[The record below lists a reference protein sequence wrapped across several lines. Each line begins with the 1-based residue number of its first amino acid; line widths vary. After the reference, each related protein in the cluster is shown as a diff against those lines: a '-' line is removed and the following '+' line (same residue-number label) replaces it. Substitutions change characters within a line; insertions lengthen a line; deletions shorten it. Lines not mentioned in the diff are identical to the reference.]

1 MKNDCDEFEPRIEAI
16 ADGTIELSPE
26 QRAHLASCDRCA
38 ARLEQA
44 RAIEQLLTVRDV
56 ATPSPAFTQQVMA
69 DVGREKWQTERAID
83 LGFNLAMAVGVFVI
97 VAGAVGA
104 AWSLGLFSITI
115 DVDAIAEILGAAN
128 VSGRILSQV
137 QTIAMAALLLTMA
150 LVLWWWAEAASD

>member
-1 MKNDCDEFEPRIEAI
+1 MKKYCDEFEPLIEAI
-16 ADGTIELSPE
+16 ADGTIELSAE

-44 RAIEQLLTVRDV
+44 RAIEQLLTVRET
-56 ATPSPAFTQQVMA
+56 ATPSPSFTQQVMA
-69 DVGREKWQTERAID
+69 HVGREKWQTERAID
-83 LGFNLAMAVGVFVI
+83 LGFNLAMAAGVFVI

-115 DVDAIAEILGAAN
+115 DVDAIGEILGAAN
-128 VSGRILSQV
+128 VSGRFLSQV
-137 QTIAMAALLLTMA
+137 QTIGMAALLLTMA

>member
-1 MKNDCDEFEPRIEAI
+1 MTCDQFEPLIEAI

-26 QRAHLASCDRCA
+26 QRAHVASCERCA

-44 RAIEQLLTVRDV
+44 RAIEQLLTVREI
-56 ATPSPAFTQQVMA
+56 AAPPPAFTQQVMA
-69 DVGREKWQTERAID
+69 QVGREQWQTERAID
-83 LGFNLAMAVGVFVI
+83 LGFNLAMAAGVFAI
-97 VAGAVGA
+97 LAGGLGA

-115 DVDAIAEILGAAN
+115 DVDAIAEFLRTAD

-150 LVLWWWAEAASD
+150 LGLWWWAEAASD

>member
-26 QRAHLASCDRCA
+26 QRAHLASCDRCT

-69 DVGREKWQTERAID
+69 YVGREKWQAERAID

-97 VAGAVGA
+97 FAGAVGA

-115 DVDAIAEILGAAN
+115 DVDAIAEILGAAD
-128 VSGRILSQV
+128 VPGRFLSQV

>member
-1 MKNDCDEFEPRIEAI
+1 VTCDEFEPLIEAI

-26 QRAHLASCDRCA
+26 QRAHLASCERCA

-44 RAIEQLLTVRDV
+44 RAIEQLLTVRHT
-56 ATPSPAFTQQVMA
+56 ATPPPSFTQQVMA
-69 DVGREKWQTERAID
+69 HVGREQWQTERAID
-83 LGFNLAMAVGVFVI
+83 LGFNLAMFVGVFVI

-137 QTIAMAALLLTMA
+137 QTIGMTALLLTMA

>member
-1 MKNDCDEFEPRIEAI
+1 MACEEFEPLIEAI
-16 ADGTIELSPE
+16 ADGTMELSPD
-26 QRAHLASCDRCA
+26 QRAHLASCHRCT

-56 ATPSPAFTQQVMA
+56 ATPSAAFTQQVMA
-69 DVGREKWQTERAID
+69 QVGREKWQTERAID
-83 LGFNLAMAVGVFVI
+83 LGFNLAMAAGVFAI
-97 VAGAVGA
+97 LAGAVGA

-115 DVDAIAEILGAAN
+115 DVDAIAQILGATD

-150 LVLWWWAEAASD
+150 LGLWWWAEAASD

>member
-1 MKNDCDEFEPRIEAI
+1 MTCDEFEPLIEAI

-44 RAIEQLLTVRDV
+44 RAIEQLLTVRET
-56 ATPSPAFTQQVMA
+56 ATPPPSFTQQVMA
-69 DVGREKWQTERAID
+69 HVGREQWQTERAID
-83 LGFNLAMAVGVFVI
+83 LGFNLAMFVGVFVI

-137 QTIAMAALLLTMA
+137 QTIGMAALLLTMA

>member
-1 MKNDCDEFEPRIEAI
+1 VTCDEFEPLIEAI

-26 QRAHLASCDRCA
+26 QRAHLASCERCA

-44 RAIEQLLTVRDV
+44 RAIEQLLTVRHT
-56 ATPSPAFTQQVMA
+56 ATPPPSFTQQVMA
-69 DVGREKWQTERAID
+69 HVGREQWQTERAID

-137 QTIAMAALLLTMA
+137 QTIGMAALLLTMA

>member
-1 MKNDCDEFEPRIEAI
+1 VTCDEFEPLIEAI

-26 QRAHLASCDRCA
+26 QRAHLASCERCA

-44 RAIEQLLTVRDV
+44 RAIEQLLTVRHT
-56 ATPSPAFTQQVMA
+56 ATPPPSFTQQVMA
-69 DVGREKWQTERAID
+69 HVGREQWQTERAID
-83 LGFNLAMAVGVFVI
+83 LGFNLAMFVGVFVI

-137 QTIAMAALLLTMA
+137 QTIGMAALLLTMA

>member
-1 MKNDCDEFEPRIEAI
+1 MTCDEFEPLIEAI

-26 QRAHLASCDRCA
+26 QRAHLASCERCA

-44 RAIEQLLTVRDV
+44 RAIEQLLTVRHT
-56 ATPSPAFTQQVMA
+56 ATPPPSFTQQVMA
-69 DVGREKWQTERAID
+69 HVGREQWQTERAID

-137 QTIAMAALLLTMA
+137 QTIGMAALLLTMA